1 MTIVTTYK
9 AFASAYLPAKTVKTG
24 SVQATLAAGALPPLV
39 RQNAVRDEEPVSEPL
54 VRQNAVSDGE
64 LASQHALEGV
74 FASKRS
80 QEEEDDERAVHDS
93 LSGSSQPMW
102 KVMHKP
108 GDRRPRQQ
116 MPEAVEFY
124 ERGEYWFCIT
134 RGTTPPSLVDDIK
147 PNHRIVIES
156 MSMMGKS
163 GRLLKN
169 ARSLKE
175 YRYGTITSEPILA
188 EGETCAYGSWYY
200 ITMDWETTSK
210 PVNVLHKSNPCK
222 TFTRIKTVV

>member
-93 LSGSSQPMW
+93 LSAKSHPLLQQHNHIILGKVSGINAAKGSCRSDRDRIIINGKLLIVKWEDSDRDYAPAT
-102 KVMHKP
+102 KDPLELSYDECAYVSVGKP
-108 GDRRPRQQ
+108 KKRTIFMRHGELVGGEGRGGR
-116 MPEAVEFY
+116 Y
-124 ERGEYWFCIT
+124 E
-134 RGTTPPSLVDDIK
+134 L
-147 PNHRIVIES
+147 
-156 MSMMGKS
+156 
-163 GRLLKN
+163 
-169 ARSLKE
+169 
-175 YRYGTITSEPILA
+175 EPIS
-188 EGETCAYGSWYY
+188 GG
-200 ITMDWETTSK
+200 
-210 PVNVLHKSNPCK
+210 
-222 TFTRIKTVV
+222 